1 MPRNDPN
8 KIDVERAL
16 WLYRVIKRDWRFV
29 AAELKLLTKS
39 EAVVELETTIETVS
53 CSLPRPIV

>member
-1 MPRNDPN
+1 MMPKKDPN

-29 AAELKLLTKS
+29 AAHMTRPNGTPYTVGAILA
-39 EAVVELETTIETVS
+39 AVRRYDR
-53 CSLPRPIV
+53 RPQQ

>member
-29 AAELKLLTKS
+29 AAELKRPDGTPYTQAAIRT
-39 EAVVELETTIETVS
+39 AVRRHYQ
-53 CSLPRPIV
+53 RPQQ